1 MKHKQLWLIILGLG
15 LCLLINGCAFHSKAK
30 NWNGLM
36 GSEGKPAYY
45 EKTSKVVF
53 NLLVMVPFI
62 GNAGIDGMVEDITAD
77 IAEQKG
83 NNVRIVQG
91 SSENYWYG
99 FPPVTWV
106 ITPVVT
112 TVSAEYTPDPESYD
126 IDQKK
131 IQNEIKSS
139 TPYNPLKW

>member
-91 SSENYWYG
+91 SSENYWLWISPGYLG
-99 FPPVTWV
+99 D
-106 ITPVVT
+106 
-112 TVSAEYTPDPESYD
+112 YTGCDHRFRRIHSGSG
-126 IDQKK
+126 IV
-131 IQNEIKSS
+131 
-139 TPYNPLKW
+139 